1 MSDLWVGVQQAL
13 GLDADNLNV
22 MQMALRTLII
32 YFVALFMVR
41 IGEKRFLGKNTA
53 FDVIIGVM
61 LGSLVSRAITNVDQF
76 VPIIVSGFLMVAL
89 HWLLSVISFRSDRI
103 AALIKGDHRVLVR
116 DGEIQ
121 WDAMRK
127 SHIGENDLMS
137 ALRLEARVTDL
148 AEVKEAR
155 LERGGDISVIRS
167 EQKGE

>member
-1 MSDLWVGVQQAL
+1 MGDLWRGIEQAL
-13 GLDADNLNV
+13 GLDAEALNV
-22 MQMALRTLII
+22 GQMALRTLII

-41 IGEKRFLGKNTA
+41 VGEKRFLGKSTA

-76 VPIIVSGFLMVAL
+76 IPIIVSGFLMVAL
-89 HWLLSVISFRSDRI
+89 HWLLAAIAFRSDWI

-155 LERGGDISVIRS
+155 LERSGEISVIRTN
-167 EQKGE
+167 QQDD

>member
-13 GLDADNLNV
+13 G
-22 MQMALRTLII
+22 
-32 YFVALFMVR
+32 
-41 IGEKRFLGKNTA
+41 
-53 FDVIIGVM
+53 
-61 LGSLVSRAITNVDQF
+61 
-76 VPIIVSGFLMVAL
+76 
-89 HWLLSVISFRSDRI
+89 
-103 AALIKGDHRVLVR
+103 R